1 MCHCYGV
8 KASEAQ
14 SSGTTDVATRQDH
27 ASKFTRVFDGPKQPI
42 RGLWVRGTRYYG
54 RLNAENPV
62 TGIKNTRRVPLVDK
76 ENTVY
81 VLTDMGVAR
90 IFDNTLALD

>member
-1 MCHCYGV
+1 
-8 KASEAQ
+8 
-14 SSGTTDVATRQDH
+14 
-27 ASKFTRVFDGPKQPI
+27 
-42 RGLWVRGTRYYG
+42 
-54 RLNAENPV
+54 LNAENPV

-81 VLTDMGVAR
+81 VLTDKGMAR